1 MQTAVTAAISQA
13 AVSAPTTLG
22 IGTTTKKSDGAT
34 SIPDRGTLGK
44 DDFLKLLL
52 VQLRSQDPMKPM
64 DDQQF
69 TTQLTQF
76 QTIKKLEDI
85 ETGIKA
91 LLDVQQLTQASG
103 LIGKVVEGLSNDGQ
117 KVSGVVTEVSIVDGV
132 AVLKVGDK
140 ELDLHKVTHVSEA
153 SK

>member
-1 MQTAVTAAISQA
+1 
-13 AVSAPTTLG
+13 
-22 IGTTTKKSDGAT
+22 
-34 SIPDRGTLGK
+34 
-44 DDFLKLLL
+44 
-52 VQLRSQDPMKPM
+52 M